1 MKQLIISM
9 ICIMLPC
16 TATLAVTRPMSFAAN
31 DTTVIKKDSLKN
43 QNKNDATKKKESDY
57 EKLVKKGGSFDQGLF
72 SVRHIEKDW
81 YFEIPEK
88 ALGRLFLTVT
98 RFVSVPEGFDMLGG
112 EEVNNNTIYFE
123 RYDDKTLLV
132 RSWAHSQTANPNDK
146 IAELVKKSTVDPIVF
161 RLDIIG
167 KNSKT
172 GDMLVNVTK
181 LFKGDNKIAGF
192 TTSDKTQVKVGGLQ
206 DDRTFIDTIK
216 TYPINVEVSTLRTY
230 AVTAGKTLASR
241 DGYVTLSLNTSIVQ
255 LPEKPMRPRLAD
267 ERVGYFNNRRVTF
280 SDRETSK
287 LDAIVSRY
295 RLVPK
300 DKKAYAQGKL
310 VEPEKQIVYYID
322 PATPKEWVP
331 YLIEGINDWN
341 KAFEAAGFKN
351 AIVGKEVP
359 EGSNISPDDA
369 RYSFLRYLPSEKE
382 NAYGPRIVDPRSGEI
397 IESHICWY
405 HNVMNLLTKWYMTQC
420 GPLDKRAQ
428 TMKFDKELMGKL
440 VRFVSSHEVGHTL
453 GLRHNMIASN
463 ATPVE
468 KLRDKAWVERYGH
481 TASIMDYARFNYV
494 AQPEDRISESGLFP
508 RINDYDK
515 WAIKWGYQYRPEF
528 SDEFS
533 EKKALRTEVTEALS
547 ANKRLRYIGDEGKGA
562 DPRSQTEDL
571 GDNSMEAS
579 DYGMKNLQRVMQHI
593 GKWTAQPDG
602 QTDDLNTM
610 YRNVRT
616 QFMRYVLHV
625 QRNINGKYINNWP
638 SDRMNDIVPATL
650 QKQAIDW
657 MGRHVFTI
665 PAWLYPDNIVNK
677 LGVDADEEFSS
688 RANTTISYLLS
699 AGALYNCMINSYS
712 ATQPYKVDDYLNDV
726 MHAAWKPMSATDER
740 GNNFR
745 RRLEQTYVDFVGLI
759 INPSGTSKDNNVKY
773 SRSDIILYAL
783 KHLDTIDDFCN
794 QQLKTVNAA
803 GINAMHYN
811 NLLLKTKKIREKYQ
825 NPEE

>member
-1 MKQLIISM
+1 M
-9 ICIMLPC
+9 ILIMLPC
-16 TATLAVTRPMSFAAN
+16 MATLAVARPMPFMAN
-31 DTTVIKKDSLKN
+31 DTTIIKKDSLKN
-43 QNKNDATKKKESDY
+43 QNKNDADQKKESDY
-57 EKLVKKGGSFDQGLF
+57 EKLVKKGGSFEQGLF

-112 EEVNNNTIYFE
+112 EKVNDNTIYFE

-132 RSWAHSQTANPNDK
+132 RSWAHSQKANPKDK
-146 IAELVKKSTVDPIVF
+146 IAELVKRSTVDPIVF
-161 RLDIIG
+161 KLDIIG

-172 GDMLVNVTK
+172 GDMLVNVTR
-181 LFKGDNKIAGF
+181 LFKADNKIAGF
-192 TTSDKTQVKVGGLQ
+192 TPSDKNQVKLGGLL
-206 DDRTFIDTIK
+206 DDRSYIDTIK

-230 AVTAGKTLASR
+230 TVSAGKTMAAR
-241 DGYVTLSLNTSIVQ
+241 DGFATLSLNTSIVQ
-255 LPEKPMRPRLAD
+255 LPEKPMRPRLDD
-267 ERVGYFNNRRVTF
+267 ERVGYFNNQIVTF

-287 LDAIVSRY
+287 KDAIISRY

-359 EGSNISPDDA
+359 KGSNISPDDA
-369 RYSFLRYLPSEKE
+369 QYSFLRYLPSEKE

-428 TMKFDKELMGKL
+428 TMKFDKDLMGKL
-440 VRFVSSHEVGHTL
+440 IRFVSSHEVGHTL

-468 KLRDKAWVERYGH
+468 KLRDKAWVERHGH

-528 SDEFS
+528 ADEFA
-533 EKKALRTEVTEALS
+533 EKKALRTEVTKVLS
-547 ANKRLRYIGDEGKGA
+547 SNKRLRYVGDEGKGM

-579 DYGMKNLQRVMQHI
+579 DYGIKNLQRVMQNI
-593 GKWTAQPDG
+593 EKWTAQPDG

-665 PAWLYPDNIVNK
+665 PTWLYPDRIVNK
-677 LGVDADEEFSS
+677 VGVDADDEFST
-688 RANTTISYLLS
+688 RATTTISYLLS
-699 AGALYNCMINSYS
+699 PGALYNCMTNSFS
-712 ATQPYKVDDYLNDV
+712 ASQPYKLEDYLNDV
-726 MHAAWKPMSATDER
+726 MHAAWKPMNATDER

-745 RRLEQTYVDFVGLI
+745 RRLEQTYVDFIGLI

-783 KHLDTIDDFCN
+783 KHLDAIDDFCK
-794 QQLKTVNAA
+794 QQLQTVNAA

-825 NPEE
+825 NPDK